1 MAAAQQ
7 DGSRTPEAQ
16 EGLVKNSSD
25 PRPAPCAFPRG
36 LAEKRSTPGREGGCP
51 ESEDGTA
58 PRSPGG
64 RCCLEAS
71 LPATRSP
78 GVGRGDGRGRG
89 AQEPVRVLR
98 AAWRCL
104 RVTPNEEQT
113 PVPRSWVILR
123 EKCQDPKSQGPGALR
138 SGVSTARAACLLLFE
153 PSWEVGL
160 CPAHLED
167 RSREGPAAALSPVGR
182 QEGRSILLLPHWG
195 WVMRPVWDAHLLVPG
210 LLFPKET
217 QSRLACF

>member
-1 MAAAQQ
+1 MGQ
-7 DGSRTPEAQ
+7 
-16 EGLVKNSSD
+16 
-25 PRPAPCAFPRG
+25 RPGVP
-36 LAEKRSTPGREGGCP
+36 EGGAAYKRLCP
-51 ESEDGTA
+51 QRGPLGWA
-58 PRSPGG
+58 
-64 RCCLEAS
+64 
-71 LPATRSP
+71 
-78 GVGRGDGRGRG
+78 RGDGRGRG

-167 RSREGPAAALSPVGR
+167 RSREGPAAALSPVGW
-182 QEGRSILLLPHWG
+182 QEGRRRILLLPHWG